1 MEGWIDGRRGVC
13 VHYIQING
21 RMDGWM
27 EEGWKDGCV
36 CTLYTDEWKDGWMD
50 GRMDVCVYIIY
61 RWMVEWNDVCVH
73 YIQINGRMDGWMEEG
88 WMDRRM
94 DVCTLYTDE
103 WKDG

>member
-1 MEGWIDGRRGVC
+1 MEGCVC
-13 VHYIQING
+13 VHYIQMNG
-21 RMDGWM
+21 RI
-27 EEGWKDGCV
+27 
-36 CTLYTDEWKDGWMD
+36 DGWMD

-88 WMDRRM
+88 WMDGRM